1 MAGQTSQ
8 QGPGCAV
15 GRVLAKV
22 GLEGSLEVRIL
33 RVVLFMGTEGLSG
46 FGCLSGRRKVENW
59 ALGGRWTVLKS
70 QLSWQE
76 TEQR

>member
-46 FGCLSGRRKVENW
+46 FGCLSGRRK